1 METGKMTIQ
10 EFLFHIENP
19 QVYSGREIN
28 VIRKHPGP
36 EDRLNICLVFPDKYE
51 IGMSHYGL
59 QLLYHQLNRRPQV
72 NAERCFLPDKSAI
85 AAFKQYQVPL
95 FSLENKR
102 PVKDF
107 DLIGISL
114 LSEMNYTNVLQVLD
128 LAGIPLFSRDRGN
141 DDPLVAV
148 GGICSINPEPLRDFI
163 DVFAFGDG
171 EALFPEILDV
181 LLKAGGKKGGREDII
196 EQFSYKPGLYV
207 PARVPVQP
215 RGRFRLPALKP
226 GQIEKQT
233 ITDLDQ
239 AFPDNE
245 LIVPITNVVFN
256 RLTVEIARGCPQGC
270 RFCQARAYYAPFR
283 CKSLSKTIDFI
294 QGALP
299 GTGFEIFSLSSLS
312 AGDYP
317 QMKELLDL
325 IPRVISPD
333 ISFSVSSLRPSAIS
347 PYLLSTISLFRRTG
361 ITIVPEAGSERLR
374 RVINKDVTD
383 REIFQ
388 AIDLACRYNWQK
400 IKLYFMIG
408 LPTETDEDIDAI
420 ITLVEAILEKIRA
433 HQKKMRLHLSFS
445 PFVPKPH
452 TPLQWARM
460 ADLAEIDARIA
471 RLKRGLKKYRWLD
484 MDFHSPQNAIIETIL
499 TRGDSRVGDL
509 LLAAFRQGEIFSAWA
524 GEFHFPVWEE
534 LIDRFDCRE
543 FLTAIDPQQPLP
555 WDFIQ
560 VNYTKEHLAEEYR
573 KALAGDMTPP
583 CSPERCPVCGGCTYG
598 FPQPEPQRLG
608 ENEEALLSRIPQRP
622 ASAPKETTFQQIR
635 LFYEKKDDFIFF
647 SHLSLIKYL
656 ERLIRKSGLELKC
669 SEGFHPRIKLSTLPP
684 LPVYAT
690 GLHEV
695 AEIYVPQGL
704 QEKDILAALN
714 RAAPGFQFKD
724 VLACPHSPPLSRDI
738 ASIHYQMKVEHLQ
751 SYGQEILKNLADT
764 DAVVFDQDLL
774 SLRIDYA
781 HAGQERFARIYKLI
795 DPGKKLTRHL
805 TRTQVSFRSI
815 VAR

>member
-10 EFLFHIENP
+10 ELMFHIENP

-36 EDRLNICLVFPDKYE
+36 GDRLHICLVFPDKYD

-59 QLLYHQLNRRPQV
+59 QLLYHQLNRLPQV
-72 NAERCFLPDKSAI
+72 VAERCFLPDKSAI
-85 AAFKQYQVPL
+85 TVFKQHQVPL
-95 FSLENKR
+95 FSLESKR
-102 PVKDF
+102 PLKDF
-107 DLIGISL
+107 DLIGFSL

-128 LAGIPLFSRDRGN
+128 LAGIPLLSRDRDH
-141 DDPLVAV
+141 DDPLVAA

-181 LLKAGGKKGGREDII
+181 LVKVGGKKGGRETII
-196 EQFSYKPGLYV
+196 DQFSHQPGLYV
-207 PARVPVQP
+207 PARVPVHRQ
-215 RGRFRLPALKP
+215 GRFYLPALNP

-233 ITDLDQ
+233 IADIDES
-239 AFPDNE
+239 FPDE
-245 LIVPITNVVFN
+245 KLIVPITNVVFN
-256 RLTVEIARGCPQGC
+256 RLTVEIARGCPQTC
-270 RFCQARAYYAPFR
+270 RFCQARSYYAPFR
-283 CKSLSKTIDFI
+283 CKSLPRTIGHI
-294 QGALP
+294 KNTLP
-299 GTGFEIFSLSSLS
+299 GTGFETFSLSTLS

-317 QMKELLDL
+317 QMKEILEL
-325 IPRVISPD
+325 IPQVISPD
-333 ISFSVSSLRPSAIS
+333 ISFSVSSLRPAAIS

-388 AIDLACRYNWQK
+388 AIDLACRHNWQK

-408 LPTETDEDIDAI
+408 LPTETEQDIDAI
-420 ITLVEAILEKIRA
+420 VTLVEQILEKIRA
-433 HQKKMRLHLSFS
+433 HKKKMGLHISFS

-460 ADLAEIDARIA
+460 ENLAEIDARIA
-471 RLKRGLKKYRWLD
+471 RLKNSLKKYRWIN
-484 MDFHSPQNAIIETIL
+484 MDFHAPQNAIIETIL
-499 TRGDSRVGDL
+499 TRGDNRVGGL
-509 LLAAFRQGEIFSAWA
+509 LLAALQAGEIFSAWA
-524 GEFHFPVWEE
+524 GECHFATWEA
-534 LIDRFDCRE
+534 LIDRFNCRE
-543 FLTAIDPQQPLP
+543 FLTEIDPEEPLP

-560 VNYTKEHLAEEYR
+560 VNYTKEHLAKEYR
-573 KALAGDMTPP
+573 KALAGEMTPP
-583 CSPERCPVCGGCTYG
+583 CSPDRCRVCQGCAHG
-598 FPQPEPQRLG
+598 FPAPGSQPGDTNEAGILPQ
-608 ENEEALLSRIPQRP
+608 IPQPP
-622 ASAPKETTFQQIR
+622 APRETTFQQIR

-656 ERLIRKSGLELKC
+656 ERLIRKAGLEFKC
-669 SEGFHPRIKLSTLPP
+669 SGGFHPRIKLSTLPP

-690 GLHEV
+690 GLNEV

-704 QEKDILAALN
+704 KEQDILNTLN
-714 RAAPGFQFKD
+714 RASGDFQFQG
-724 VLACPHSPPLSRDI
+724 VLACPHSPSLTRDI
-738 ASIHYQMKVEHLQ
+738 AFIHYRMMLAHLQ
-751 SYGQEILKNLADT
+751 SYAQEILKNLSAT

-781 HAGQERFARIYKLI
+781 HGGQERFARIYKLI
-795 DPGKKLTRHL
+795 DPEKKLTRHL
-805 TRTQVSFRSI
+805 TRTQVTFRSI
-815 VAR
+815 STL